1 MSNVIAFP
9 GCNLAPLGNPS
20 FAYVRAS
27 TLPPESVSKLDLPPA
42 GRRRSVA
49 SMHTYV
55 FRSYD
60 LILASSEADLVRDVG
75 CDLHKAATKLN
86 AIREQLRRD
95 REHAAARED
104 LLTRA
109 EARLAAALAAVLVK
123 AAEG

>member
-1 MSNVIAFP
+1 MSNIITFQGRTSP
-9 GCNLAPLGNPS
+9 
-20 FAYVRAS
+20 
-27 TLPPESVSKLDLPPA
+27 LPPENVAQLEMPPA
-42 GRRRSVA
+42 GRRSSAA

-60 LILASSEADLVRDVG
+60 LILTSPEADLVRDVG
-75 CDLHKAATKLN
+75 CDVHKAATKLN
-86 AIREQLRRD
+86 VIRQQIRRD

-109 EARLAAALAAVLVK
+109 EVRLAAALAAVLAK